1 MNAPFKLGLTGSIGM
16 GKSTTAQMFADEGC
30 AVWDADAAVHRL
42 YRAGGAAVPAIAA
55 MFPEAVRDGAVDRQ
69 VLARIV
75 TEEPEALRRIEAA
88 VHPLVAADR
97 AAFLDTADADIV
109 VLDIPLLYETGAD
122 AGMDAVAVVSAP
134 EEMQRARVLSRPGM
148 TEAKFDTILA
158 KQLPD
163 SEKRRR
169 ADFVI
174 ETITPEA
181 ARETV
186 RRIVGR
192 LRAGRQGGAGDA

>member
-1 MNAPFKLGLTGSIGM
+1 MSAPFKLGLTGSIGM

-42 YRAGGAAVPAIAA
+42 YQKGGAAVPAIAA

-69 VLARIV
+69 VLGRIV
-75 TEEPEALRRIEAA
+75 AENPEALRRIEAA

-97 AAFLDTADADIV
+97 AAFLDAAEADIV

-134 EEMQRARVLSRPGM
+134 PDVQRARVLARPGM

-158 KQLPD
+158 NQLPD

-174 ETITPEA
+174 ETLTPEA
-181 ARETV
+181 AREAV
-186 RRIVGR
+186 QAIVSR
-192 LRAGRQGGAGDA
+192 LRAARQGKAGHA